1 MYGTRSDGSGGRGRG
16 PGWAHTLQ
24 LMKCELLAAAPGS
37 TVDETGLIVIAVLL
51 CAALGYMFLAYRREL
66 AGREA
71 AQRRAA
77 LVEQALAARGPSAE
91 DQAEQAASQRN
102 QVMFDQHKRI
112 NQLTIDKLE
121 AEIQLMQ
128 AQLATR
134 VNQKDREEAG
144 KEAHELMVEK
154 TRLEIDSLRLHI
166 AEMRKR
172 MEDWNT
178 D

>member
-1 MYGTRSDGSGGRGRG
+1 MAWGGG
-16 PGWAHTLQ
+16 AHTMA
-24 LMKCELLAAAPGS
+24 LMKCALIAAVASAAEDSVLVLLA
-37 TVDETGLIVIAVLL
+37 VVLGASL
-51 CAALGYMFLAYRREL
+51 VVLYFHYRREKG
-66 AGREA
+66 AREA

-77 LVEQALAARGPSAE
+77 LVEQALASRGPTAE
-91 DQAEQAASQRN
+91 EQAEVAAAHRN

-121 AEIQLMQ
+121 AEVQLMQ
-128 AQLATR
+128 AQLAAR